1 MAGAIPFG
9 NVNLETVG
17 YIRPVVPQSLVPI

>member
-9 NVNLETVG
+9 NVKLETVG